1 MARIYDGGGAGKTE
15 SQAELDLKALFEK
28 KLDSSY
34 TVIHSVP
41 WIASDP
47 KSRKPAGERGDAA
60 RLGCLIC
67 RRTNLFHC

>member
-15 SQAELDLKALFEK
+15 SQAERDLKALFEH
-28 KLDSSY
+28 KLDPSY

-47 KSRKPAGERGDAA
+47 KRGSPKV
-60 RLGCLIC
+60 
-67 RRTNLFHC
+67 RRTS